1 MKMKLKE
8 LNNPLLKEVVK
19 RVVDAAHPEKIILFG
34 SKTKGRSNR
43 RSDFDLLVIKANVHR
58 RRMAQSIYRRLLGL
72 ECPVDVIVVTPDDVQ
87 QYRNDH
93 CLVIK
98 PALDEGKIVYEKK
111 TISA

>member
-1 MKMKLKE
+1 MKIKSKKLS
-8 LNNPLLKEVVK
+8 NPLLKEVVK

-34 SKTKGRSNR
+34 SKAKGKSNNL
-43 RSDFDLLVIKANVHR
+43 SDFDLLVIKANVHR
-58 RRMAQSIYRRLLGL
+58 RRLAQSIYRRLLGL
-72 ECPVDVIVVTPDDVQ
+72 ACPVDVIVVTPDDIK

-98 PALDEGKIVYEKK
+98 PALDEGEIIYEKK